1 MNIVDGMLSILIP
14 AYNPDETVLR
24 GILASLN
31 RQMAQYPDVEIVIV
45 DDGSAD
51 APLYVREYKGVVY
64 ARQPNM
70 GEPVARNT
78 LLALARGEW
87 FTFIDCDDEISD
99 DYLSVVIG
107 NMREGW
113 DWVAYDW
120 TCDGSRQGAYQN
132 VGALVLNC
140 AVWAY
145 SFRNGFYGDEQ
156 FNPELRLGCDTDWLG
171 RVLKDNH
178 RHKHDSRVIYNYRWS
193 GNDDSLCHRKMR
205 GEIR

>member
-1 MNIVDGMLSILIP
+1 MNIVDGMLSVLIP
-14 AYNPDETVLR
+14 AYHPDETVLR

-31 RQMAQYPDVEIVIV
+31 RQMAQYPDVEIVVV

-107 NMREGW
+107 NMRDGW

-132 VGALVLNC
+132 VGALMLNC

-145 SFRNGFYGDEQ
+145 SFRNGFYGA
-156 FNPELRLGCDTDWLG
+156 NGSTPSCGWAATPIGWAAC
-171 RVLKDNH
+171 
-178 RHKHDSRVIYNYRWS
+178 
-193 GNDDSLCHRKMR
+193 
-205 GEIR
+205 